1 MRRDCV
7 GRREALR
14 ALRESVALMEDGLW
28 LMGSAARL
36 AAWALEAL
44 EAEARAEAE
53 AGRATGSWGWYVR
66 EVRRIVAEELGVRE
80 EELTGSGRALRLVW
94 GRNMMMKLLRESR
107 WRPSLKEVG
116 AACGRDHTTVLH
128 GLKSVAKDAAY
139 VPAFRAVWE
148 RVRARV
154 AAEIVKSEE

>member
-1 MRRDCV
+1 M
-7 GRREALR
+7 GRIEALR
-14 ALRESVALMEDGLW
+14 ALRESVALMGEGLW
-28 LMGSAARL
+28 LMGGAVRL
-36 AAWALEAL
+36 AEWALEAL

-53 AGRATGSWGWYVR
+53 ARRATGSWDWYVG

-94 GRNMMMKLLRESR
+94 GRNMMMMLLRESR
-107 WRPSLKEVG
+107 WHPSLKQVG
-116 AACGRDHTTVLH
+116 EACGRNYTTVLH

-139 VPAFRAVWE
+139 VPAFRELWG
-148 RVRARV
+148 RVLERV